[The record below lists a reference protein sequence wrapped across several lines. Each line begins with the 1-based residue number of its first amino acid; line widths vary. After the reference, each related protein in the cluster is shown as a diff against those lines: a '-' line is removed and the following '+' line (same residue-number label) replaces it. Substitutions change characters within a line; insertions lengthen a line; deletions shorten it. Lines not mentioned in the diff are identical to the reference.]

1 MPLHI
6 YGHKAWFIKLAN
18 QSLISGA
25 PGEQFNWIIWFLNKQ
40 LQLDDKIMN
49 TNYEEYLLKQV
60 RESLFFFPRAGI
72 SRFSFSLFSSELHLE
87 ATHNKGDETLIPS
100 YLKVTDQVQ
109 GMISPP
115 PNKYDSYSCREAVG
129 GDGKWLWSLFYSHM
143 PYPRP
148 LSATGSHTLICPLLT
163 VGVNTVHT
171 HCAHL
176 PVGGGGGVCSLT
188 SGL

>member
-25 PGEQFNWIIWFLNKQ
+25 PGEQFNWIIWFLNKH

-72 SRFSFSLFSSELHLE
+72 SRFIFSLFSSELHLE

-115 PNKYDSYSCREAVG
+115 PQINMIAIVAGRQLGVMVNDYGHYFIPTCHTPARSLPLALTHSY
-129 GDGKWLWSLFYSHM
+129 
-143 PYPRP
+143 
-148 LSATGSHTLICPLLT
+148 
-163 VGVNTVHT
+163 
-171 HCAHL
+171 AHYL
-176 PVGGGGGVCSLT
+176 Q
-188 SGL
+188 